1 MGWGP
6 WGIFGNWANG
16 DLFDDK
22 GPLGKVHDGI
32 RFDAQPKGGASG
44 AQAAWIQSPQSA
56 PASNSVNTGYY
67 NAYSGGGG
75 GGGQGGYSRPY
86 SVGGGGG
93 GGRSNAASA
102 AAAAA
107 AAREARDKANAIAQY
122 DETIRRAES
131 KLGGLHDK
139 LATGIDNINADIG
152 RQKQK
157 QQNALNEAEGLY
169 NLNVQDTVANNRNAR
184 DQIAEGAR
192 DQTRAL
198 QNIFAS
204 GQAGDSSFAK
214 IQAPFLIGKA
224 ATKNQSAVQDQFA
237 RNRRDQ
243 DMGIKKTRDEFW
255 ENDNALNDARENR
268 ANALRAQ
275 INEFQGNL
283 YDQIAEAT
291 RKKAIANGSSGADAN
306 NLARSFADKAD
317 FADKRVTELSRD
329 QVTPV
334 KELKFDAP
342 ALANYSENTGN
353 VAVNSGNKDQAGL
366 QDQLDPAVQNLL
378 DPNKKKKE
386 TGVA

>member
-22 GPLGKVHDGI
+22 GPLGNVHDGI
-32 RFDAQPKGGASG
+32 KFNAQPKGGVSG
-44 AQAAWIQSPQSA
+44 AQAAWLPTAQSA

-75 GGGQGGYSRPY
+75 GGNRGGYSRPY

-93 GGRSNAASA
+93 GGRSNGASA

-224 ATKNQSAVQDQFA
+224 ATKNQSAVQEQFA